1 MKLHIEF
8 CERWNYR
15 PQFEQ
20 LAQSLENKFPDI
32 EVLGNQNREF
42 RIGSFEITFGDEII
56 FSKLAENRFPESE
69 EIINLLKDL

>member
-32 EVLGNQNREF
+32 DVLGTQNTEF
-42 RIGSFEITFGDEII
+42 RIGSFEITYGDEII